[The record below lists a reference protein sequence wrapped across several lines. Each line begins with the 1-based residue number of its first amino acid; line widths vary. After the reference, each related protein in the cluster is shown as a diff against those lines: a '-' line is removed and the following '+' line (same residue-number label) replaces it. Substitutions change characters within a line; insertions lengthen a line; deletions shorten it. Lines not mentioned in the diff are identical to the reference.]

1 MNVLKKVFRGKEVV
15 RRYAG
20 RTAVHIGEGGA
31 TTEKESVSVESR
43 RGRKEEI
50 QEKNGVIGEF

>member
-1 MNVLKKVFRGKEVV
+1 MV